1 MLNAHSDWPTRRAS
15 CTAAAAA
22 DAGASSVGVARRG
35 SQRVLSPSA
44 PASARLAIFLA
55 PWSRSRCS
63 LLTTADVASHECI
76 CAHGAPHP
84 LMHHCS
90 MTLQCCVTYLISSM
104 VVGKGTATAR
114 GTTSKWR
121 MASRAQKHTYTHTLS
136 LPQSPP
142 PPTLRNQYFIC
153 LCTRKEM
160 PTFHERRRRRRRPKL
175 LTSKT
180 SPRVLAIS

>member
-35 SQRVLSPSA
+35 SQRVLSPSP

-136 LPQSPP
+136 LSPHHLLLYAINISYAFAP
-142 PPTLRNQYFIC
+142 
-153 LCTRKEM
+153 
-160 PTFHERRRRRRRPKL
+160 ERRCQRFM
-175 LTSKT
+175 SDDDVGVDQ
-180 SPRVLAIS
+180 SC